1 MKQTP
6 DDLRFAGDFAQ
17 ELAPHVSA
25 EKNKGRPLK
34 EIAGDLGIT
43 EPALKKCLSGR
54 NTPSLRTVVLAFE
67 RYGISIPYS
76 GIAFIGRDAG
86 LRRRRKRPASLT
98 QLLLPF
104 EIETPGPN
112 DRLDLKLL
120 PKGVRR
126 YQLQVTLRLAK

>member
-1 MKQTP
+1 MKQTA

-17 ELAPHVSA
+17 ELFPHVSA
-25 EKNKGRPLK
+25 ERSKGRSLK
-34 EIAGDLGIT
+34 QIASDLGIT
-43 EPALKKCLSGR
+43 EPALKKCLTGR

-76 GIAFIGRDAG
+76 GIAFIGSDMGMRK
-86 LRRRRKRPASLT
+86 RRKKSASLS

-112 DRLDLKLL
+112 DRLNLKLL
-120 PKGVRR
+120 PTGARR
-126 YQLQVTLRLAK
+126 YQLQVTLRLAR

>member
-1 MKQTP
+1 MKQTT

-17 ELAPHVSA
+17 ELGPHVSA
-25 EKNKGRPLK
+25 ERDKGRSLN
-34 EIAGDLGIT
+34 EIAGELGIT

-67 RYGISIPYS
+67 KYGISIPYS
-76 GIAFIGRDAG
+76 GITFIGRDAG
-86 LRRRRKRPASLT
+86 GKKRRKKSGSLS

-120 PKGVRR
+120 PTGVRR